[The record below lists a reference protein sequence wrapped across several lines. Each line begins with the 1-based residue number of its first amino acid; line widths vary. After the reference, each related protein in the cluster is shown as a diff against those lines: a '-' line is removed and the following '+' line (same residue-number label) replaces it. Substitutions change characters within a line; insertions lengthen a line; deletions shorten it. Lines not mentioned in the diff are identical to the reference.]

1 MTSACEQAASQAPSR
16 PLHVRHVNLARG
28 FRGGERQTLNLIADL
43 ARRASPGENGEPG
56 TPIRQSLV
64 CLQGSP
70 LITELVAL
78 KLPVTVDVIEIH
90 GRFRGHLGQPRADIV
105 HAHEAKAVHWAWLH
119 QRLTGTPYLLTRRVP
134 QPVKDKWFNRL
145 TYRAAACRVAIS
157 SVIESHLRER
167 QWGETAL
174 IPSTLAHLP
183 SDETAVGRLRER
195 FGNTPAGGRFVVGHV
210 GALVDRHKGQR
221 VLIEAARQ
229 LRDSHPQLLFVCL
242 GAGEDEAAFKAES
255 ADLDNL
261 VWEGFHTNVGDY
273 LEAFD
278 LFAFPSRNEGLG
290 SILLDVMDH
299 GVPIIASEVDG
310 IPDIVHDDATGVL
323 VPTDDAPALAAAI
336 VALGDDAPRRERL
349 VAGARAHLARFTPS
363 AMGEAYLGLYQRLA
377 R

>member
-1 MTSACEQAASQAPSR
+1 MTSACEQAASQASSR

-70 LITELVAL
+70 LITELAAL
-78 KLPVTVDVIEIH
+78 ELAVTVDVIEIH
-90 GRFRGHLGQPRADIV
+90 GRFKGHLGQPRADIV

-183 SDETAVGRLRER
+183 SNETAVGRLRER

-255 ADLDNL
+255 TDLDNL

-349 VAGARAHLARFTPS
+349 VAGARAHLTRFTPS

>member
-323 VPTDDAPALAAAI
+323 VPTGNAQALASAI

>member
-70 LITELVAL
+70 LITELAAL
-78 KLPVTVDVIEIH
+78 ELAVTVDVIEIH
-90 GRFRGHLGQPRADIV
+90 GRFKGHLGQPRADIV

-145 TYRAAACRVAIS
+145 TYRTAACRVAIS

-242 GAGEDEAAFKAES
+242 GTGEDEAAFKAES

-323 VPTDDAPALAAAI
+323 VPTGNAPALAAAI

-349 VAGARAHLARFTPS
+349 VAGARAHLTRFTPS

>member
-1 MTSACEQAASQAPSR
+1 MTSSCEPTAARGVTR

-43 ARRASPGENGEPG
+43 ARRASPGENGEAG
-56 TPIRQSLV
+56 APIRQSLV
-64 CLQGSP
+64 CLRGSP
-70 LITELVAL
+70 LISELAAL
-78 KLPVTVDVIEIH
+78 ELAVTVDVIEIS
-90 GRFRGHLGQPRADIV
+90 GRFKGHLGQPRADIV

-134 QPVKDKWFNRL
+134 QPVKDKPFNRL

-183 SDETAVGRLRER
+183 SDKQAVAELRQR
-195 FGNTPAGGRFVVGHV
+195 FGNAPAGDRIVIGHV

-221 VLIEAARQ
+221 VLIEAARR

-255 ADLDNL
+255 GDLDNL

-299 GVPIIASEVDG
+299 GVPIIASDVDG
-310 IPDIVHDDATGVL
+310 IPDIVHDDSTGVL
-323 VPTDDAPALAAAI
+323 VPTGDAQALAAAI
-336 VALGDDAPRRERL
+336 VALVADAPRRERL
-349 VAGARAHLARFTPS
+349 VAGARRHLARFTPS

>member
-43 ARRASPGENGEPG
+43 ARRASPGENGEHG

-70 LITELVAL
+70 LITELAAL
-78 KLPVTVDVIEIH
+78 ELPVTVDVIEIH

-310 IPDIVHDDATGVL
+310 IPDIVHDNATGVL
-323 VPTDDAPALAAAI
+323 VPTDDAQALASAI

>member
-1 MTSACEQAASQAPSR
+1 MTSACEPTASR

-43 ARRASPGENGEPG
+43 ARRASPGQNGDAG
-56 TPIRQSLV
+56 APIRQSLV

-70 LITELVAL
+70 LIRELAAL
-78 KLPVTVDVIEIH
+78 ELAVTVDVIEIS
-90 GRFRGHLGQPRADIV
+90 GRFKGHLGQPRADIV

-134 QPVKDKWFNRL
+134 QRVKDKPFNRL

-183 SDETAVGRLRER
+183 SDEETVAELRQR
-195 FGNTPAGGRFVVGHV
+195 FGNTPEGGRIVIGHV

-221 VLIEAARQ
+221 VLIEAARR

-299 GVPIIASEVDG
+299 GVPIIASDVDG
-310 IPDIVHDDATGVL
+310 IPDIVHDDSTGVL
-323 VPTDDAPALAAAI
+323 VPTDDAQALASAI
-336 VALGDDAPRRERL
+336 VALVADALRRERL

>member
-1 MTSACEQAASQAPSR
+1 MTAITKHETASVSR

-43 ARRASPGENGEPG
+43 ARRAKPSASGEAGA
-56 TPIRQSLV
+56 PIRQSLV
-64 CLQGSP
+64 CLQDSP
-70 LITELVAL
+70 LISELAAL
-78 KLPVTVDVIEIH
+78 ELSVTVEVIEIS
-90 GRFRGHLGQPRADIV
+90 GRFRGHFGQPRADIV
-105 HAHEAKAVHWAWLH
+105 HAHEAKAVHWAWLN

-134 QPVKDKWFNRL
+134 QPVKDKAFNRL

-167 QWGETAL
+167 HWGETAL

-183 SDETAVGRLRER
+183 SDTDAVAQLRER
-195 FGNTPAGGRFVVGHV
+195 FGNIAKAETQVVGHV

-221 VLIEAARQ
+221 LLIEAARL
-229 LRDSHPQLLFVCL
+229 LRESHPQLLFVCL

-299 GVPIIASEVDG
+299 GVPVIASNVDG
-310 IPDIVHDDATGVL
+310 IPDIVHDDQTGVL
-323 VPTDDAPALAAAI
+323 VPGGDADALAAAI
-336 VALGDDAPRRERL
+336 ASLASDAPRRERL
-349 VAGARAHLARFTPS
+349 VNGAREHLTRFTPR
-363 AMGEAYLGLYQRLA
+363 AMGEAYLALYRRLA
-377 R
+377 RV

>member
-1 MTSACEQAASQAPSR
+1 MTSACEQAASQASSR

-70 LITELVAL
+70 LITELAAL
-78 KLPVTVDVIEIH
+78 ELAVTVDVIEIH
-90 GRFRGHLGQPRADIV
+90 GRFKGHLGQPRADIV

-183 SDETAVGRLRER
+183 SNETAVGRLRER

-255 ADLDNL
+255 TDLDNL

-310 IPDIVHDDATGVL
+310 IPDIVHDNATGVL
-323 VPTDDAPALAAAI
+323 VPTDDAQALASAI

-349 VAGARAHLARFTPS
+349 VAGARAHLTRFTPS

>member
-1 MTSACEQAASQAPSR
+1 MVTTAATSENAAPSMMR

-43 ARRASPGENGEPG
+43 ARRDAAGES
-56 TPIRQSLV
+56 ISQSLV
-64 CLQGSP
+64 CLAGSP
-70 LITELVAL
+70 LIKELATL
-78 KLPVTVDVIEIH
+78 KLSSKVEVIEIS
-90 GRFRGHLGQPRADIV
+90 GRFKGHRGQPRADIV

-134 QPVKDKWFNRL
+134 QPVKNKAFNRL

-157 SVIESHLRER
+157 SVIEAHLRER
-167 QWGETAL
+167 HWGETAL

-183 SDETAVGRLRER
+183 SDSESVAALRAR
-195 FGNTPAGGRFVVGHV
+195 FGNTPAGGRFVIGHV

-221 VLIEAARQ
+221 LLIEAARL
-229 LRDSHPQLLFVCL
+229 LRVSHPELLFVCL

-273 LEAFD
+273 LDAFD

-299 GVPIIASEVDG
+299 GVPVIASNVDG
-310 IPDIVHDDATGVL
+310 IPDIVHNDQTGVL
-323 VPTDDAPALAAAI
+323 VPGEDAQALATAI
-336 VALGDDAPRRERL
+336 TALSEDAPRRERL
-349 VAGARAHLARFTPS
+349 VTGARAHLARFTPS
-363 AMGEAYLGLYQRLA
+363 AMGEAYLALYRRLM
-377 R
+377 RSR